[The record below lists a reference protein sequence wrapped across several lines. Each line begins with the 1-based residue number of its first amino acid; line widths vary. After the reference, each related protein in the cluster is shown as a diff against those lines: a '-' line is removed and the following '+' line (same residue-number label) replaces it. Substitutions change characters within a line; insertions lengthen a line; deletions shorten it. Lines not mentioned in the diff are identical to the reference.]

1 VGGADYS
8 PYLRN
13 MDAIRK
19 KMQSMKAETDDLYK
33 KIGEFETAAKAAN
46 DASDKFDADIRDTG
60 KKVQKLESNLE
71 ETMEKLQASNTKM
84 EEAESEFKDKDDD
97 VNAQARRVL
106 LLEEESRISVEKLA
120 TTVMKL
126 ALMSKDADNI
136 VKNCRTWESKTM
148 NNEVEIEELDK
159 NTREARRIG
168 TDNEMK
174 YDNLARS
181 LAMMMDELKR
191 ADERVKN
198 AEEKVNVI
206 EAELGAIGENQKQ
219 LEVSE
224 EKARRREEKYQD
236 QIKQIN
242 IRLKQAEARSEY
254 AEMNISKLH
263 LRIDELE
270 DEIIREK
277 LKINAVS
284 GQLDDTFNEMLNKY

>member
-1 VGGADYS
+1 
-8 PYLRN
+8 
-13 MDAIRK
+13 
-19 KMQSMKAETDDLYK
+19 
-33 KIGEFETAAKAAN
+33 
-46 DASDKFDADIRDTG
+46 
-60 KKVQKLESNLE
+60 
-71 ETMEKLQASNTKM
+71 M

-198 AEEKVNVI
+198 AEARVNVI
-206 EAELGAIGENQKQ
+206 ESELQAIGDNQKQ

-224 EKARRREEKYQD
+224 EKARRREEKYQE

-284 GQLDDTFNEMLNKY
+284 GQLDDTFNEMLQKY

>member
-1 VGGADYS
+1 
-8 PYLRN
+8 
-13 MDAIRK
+13 
-19 KMQSMKAETDDLYK
+19 MQSMKAETDDLYK
-33 KIGEFETAAKAAN
+33 KINEFETAAKAAN

>member
-1 VGGADYS
+1 M
-8 PYLRN
+8 N
-13 MDAIRK
+13 FTRK
-19 KMQSMKAETDDLYK
+19 SMILKLLQK
-33 KIGEFETAAKAAN
+33 KAN
-46 DASDKFDADIRDTG
+46 DASDKFDCDIRDTG
-60 KKVQKLESNLE
+60 KKVQKLETNLE
-71 ETMEKLQASNTKM
+71 ETMEKLQASNSKM
-84 EEAESEFKDKDDD
+84 EEAEKEFKDKDDD
-97 VNAQARRVL
+97 VNGQARRVL

-136 VKNCRTWESKTM
+136 VKNCRHWESKTM

-159 NTREARRIG
+159 NTRESRRIG
-168 TDNEMK
+168 ADNEMK

-198 AEEKVNVI
+198 AESRVAII
-206 EAELGAIGENQKQ
+206 EDELGAIGENQKQ

>member
-1 VGGADYS
+1 
-8 PYLRN
+8 
-13 MDAIRK
+13 
-19 KMQSMKAETDDLYK
+19 MQSMKAETDDLYK

-206 EAELGAIGENQKQ
+206 ETELGAIGENQKQ

>member
-1 VGGADYS
+1 
-8 PYLRN
+8 
-13 MDAIRK
+13 
-19 KMQSMKAETDDLYK
+19 MKAQLK
-33 KIGEFETAAKAAN
+33 KLTTPAPSLMPISVIWA
-46 DASDKFDADIRDTG
+46 
-60 KKVQKLESNLE
+60 KKVQKFETGLE
-71 ETMEKLQASNTKM
+71 ETIEKLQQSAAKM
-84 EEAESEFKDKDDD
+84 DEAEKEYKDKEDD
-97 VNAQARRVL
+97 VNAQSRRVL
-106 LLEEESRISVEKLA
+106 LLEAESCISVEKLA
-120 TTVMKL
+120 ITVLKL
-126 ALMSKDADNI
+126 AHMSKDADNI
-136 VKNCRTWESKTM
+136 VKGCRHWESKTM
-148 NNEVEIEELDK
+148 NNEVEIEELDI
-159 NTREARRIG
+159 NMREAKRIG
-168 TDNEMK
+168 SDNEMK

-181 LAMMMDELKR
+181 LAMMEDELKR

-198 AEEKVNVI
+198 AEARVSVI
-206 EAELGAIGENQKQ
+206 EDELQAIGENQKQ

-224 EKARRREEKYQD
+224 EKARRREEKYQE

>member
-1 VGGADYS
+1 
-8 PYLRN
+8 
-13 MDAIRK
+13 
-19 KMQSMKAETDDLYK
+19 MQSMKAETDDLYK
-33 KIGEFETAAKAAN
+33 KIHDFETAAKAAN
-46 DASDKFDADIRDTG
+46 DASDKFDCDIRDTG
-60 KKVQKLESNLE
+60 KKVQKLETNLE
-71 ETMEKLQASNTKM
+71 ETMEKLQASNSKM
-84 EEAESEFKDKDDD
+84 EEAEKEFKDKDDD

-120 TTVMKL
+120 NTVMKL

-136 VKNCRTWESKTM
+136 VKNCRQWESKTM

-198 AEEKVNVI
+198 AEERVNVI
-206 EAELGAIGENQKQ
+206 ESELGAIGENQKQ

-284 GQLDDTFNEMLNKY
+284 GQLDDTFNEMLSKY

>member
-1 VGGADYS
+1 
-8 PYLRN
+8 
-13 MDAIRK
+13 
-19 KMQSMKAETDDLYK
+19 MQSMKAETDDLYK
-33 KIGEFETAAKAAN
+33 KIREFETAAKAAN

-206 EAELGAIGENQKQ
+206 ETELGAIGENQKQ

>member
-1 VGGADYS
+1 
-8 PYLRN
+8 
-13 MDAIRK
+13 M
-19 KMQSMKAETDDLYK
+19 
-33 KIGEFETAAKAAN
+33 
-46 DASDKFDADIRDTG
+46 
-60 KKVQKLESNLE
+60 
-71 ETMEKLQASNTKM
+71 
-84 EEAESEFKDKDDD
+84 
-97 VNAQARRVL
+97 
-106 LLEEESRISVEKLA
+106 
-120 TTVMKL
+120 
-126 ALMSKDADNI
+126 
-136 VKNCRTWESKTM
+136 
-148 NNEVEIEELDK
+148 
-159 NTREARRIG
+159 REARRIG

-181 LAMMMDELKR
+181 LSMMEDELK
-191 ADERVKN
+191 N
-198 AEEKVNVI
+198 AEARVIVI
-206 EAELGAIGENQKQ
+206 EDELQTIGENQEQ

-224 EKARRREEKYQD
+224 EKARRREEKYQE